1 MAIQQFPV
9 SGSVRSRSGLAL
21 VMDGTLRI
29 GPLIPIPQ
37 LLREMTVDPID
48 VMREAGI
55 DPALFEDPLDTLDAG
70 SLCALG
76 GGLPLP
82 VRNALTHFRE
92 ELAPL
97 FAPREPAMAGSAP
110 AGSLEPENIVR

>member
-1 MAIQQFPV
+1 MMPVRSGAMAIQQFPV

-55 DPALFEDPLDTLDAG
+55 DPQDEHLYDA
-70 SLCALG
+70 SRSPPPG
-76 GGLPLP
+76 GGPTP
-82 VRNALTHFRE
+82 S
-92 ELAPL
+92 
-97 FAPREPAMAGSAP
+97 GSRT
-110 AGSLEPENIVR
+110 GW